1 MKIGDLAKLSGLTTH
16 TLRYYERIGL
26 LPRVFRG
33 PSKQR
38 EYDDTILPWIE
49 FVGHLRT
56 TGMPIRD
63 MVRYAGLRSKGA
75 ESDAERRAILVR
87 HRQHLRRHLAE
98 LQKCL
103 SVLDSK
109 IARYGEQLRR
119 ENTDEAGSD
128 GHREPLRPRSSRTC

>member
-33 PSKQR
+33 SSKQR

-49 FVGHLRT
+49 FIGHLRT

-63 MVRYAGLRSKGA
+63 MVRYAGLRSMGA
-75 ESDAERRAILVR
+75 ESDAERRAILVE

-98 LQKCL
+98 LQTCL

-109 IARYGEQLRR
+109 IARYGEQPWM
-119 ENTDEAGSD
+119 ENTDEVGSD
-128 GHREPLRPRSSRTC
+128 RHRQPLRARSSRAC